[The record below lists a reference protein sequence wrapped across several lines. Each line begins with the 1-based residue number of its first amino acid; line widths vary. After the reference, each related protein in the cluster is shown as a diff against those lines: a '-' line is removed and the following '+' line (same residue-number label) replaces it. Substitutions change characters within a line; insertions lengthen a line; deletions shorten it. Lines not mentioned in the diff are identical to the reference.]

1 HSEKISHVDV
11 YNPAGLYPWNWSNPF
26 NQQIVNIYYQENDL
40 VPTMGMFP
48 TGVGV
53 SLYRVLSSTIENCLH
68 SHARVFTGG
77 KEVTILKSSPEYE
90 NSRCVRRVLTAVH
103 LLISPMVGLLCL
115 CLVTLVC
122 LGVRLRYWKNS

>member
-1 HSEKISHVDV
+1 
-11 YNPAGLYPWNWSNPF
+11 
-26 NQQIVNIYYQENDL
+26 
-40 VPTMGMFP
+40 MGMFP